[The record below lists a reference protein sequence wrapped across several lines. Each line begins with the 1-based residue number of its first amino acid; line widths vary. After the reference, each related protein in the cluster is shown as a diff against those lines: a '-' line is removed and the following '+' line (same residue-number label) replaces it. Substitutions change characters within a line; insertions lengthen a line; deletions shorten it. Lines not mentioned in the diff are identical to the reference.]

1 MSELYLMI
9 TVCDWSR
16 QKKFL
21 SFYHEKQLSTAFHA
35 ATERLPTKCWII
47 WAWTGRKRF

>member
-21 SFYHEKQLSTAFHA
+21 SFYHEKQLSTAFHVAGHGTA
-35 ATERLPTKCWII
+35 ANEMLD
-47 WAWTGRKRF
+47 